1 MAKPNYTG
9 FRLKD
14 AIATNACI
22 ATLIILLGACGN
34 PEAQSPAQPDPTPQ
48 SDDPAGG
55 YSLDSVLDSLGSGL
69 RGVSSN
75 MGPQAEALH
84 SRTKEEFEKLFRW
97 EYRVV
102 DLPGS
107 LPAAEFEGKLGELG
121 MDGWE
126 CFSMTPKGGDVRVSC
141 KRHPPS
147 AMSYLKYDP
156 GL

>member
-14 AIATNACI
+14 AIATSACMVALLTLLNACN
-22 ATLIILLGACGN
+22 N
-34 PEAQSPAQPDPTPQ
+34 PAAQTSAQPDPTPQ
-48 SDDPAGG
+48 ITDSPSG
-55 YSLDSVLDSLGSGL
+55 YSLDSVLDSLGDGL

-75 MGPQAEALH
+75 VGPQAEALH

-102 DLPGS
+102 DLSGALSAP
-107 LPAAEFEGKLGELG
+107 EFESKLEELG
-121 MDGWE
+121 REGWD
-126 CFSMTPKGGDVRVSC
+126 CFSIAPHAENVRVSC
-141 KRHPPS
+141 KRHPQS
-147 AMSYLKYDP
+147 AMSYLKYVP